1 MTAQGIMAELIAH
14 RSVQAFEPF
23 PHIDGFDRKVDFGG
37 QPDTEQHRQQSRAFG
52 NPDQPGQLFLT
63 KPPGAFNAPP
73 IRQAKREALPCRFPL
88 RHFYLHQSR
97 LGAKLTPPIIKCRER
112 DATLTTELAP
122 RHSAGKEFLDH
133 PPHLGSAIG
142 WLAHAAHLRPIRRR
156 SQYGFRRTLTF
167 DSRVTR
173 SLFVT
178 GSSTPAAVRCLR
190 KRCYPPS
197 ATLAPQ
203 VM

>member
-156 SQYGFRRTLTF
+156 SQYGFAARLRRTRYLA
-167 DSRVTR
+167 SPREWPLQRR
-173 SLFVT
+173 SLRLPLLGV
-178 GSSTPAAVRCLR
+178 G
-190 KRCYPPS
+190 K
-197 ATLAPQ
+197 
-203 VM
+203 